1 MSEGE
6 AKSGGASPTTSGK
19 KSEVKDTTEE
29 TVKSAK
35 RQLEDGAAAGGGSG
49 SNAGSGTEAE
59 GADPDKRYIHSTLN
73 RILSIVM
80 TYEVN
85 NKDNNM
91 SAFRFIY

>member
-6 AKSGGASPTTSGK
+6 AKSGGASPATSGK

-59 GADPDKRYIHSTLN
+59 GADPDKRYVHTLQTKLN
-73 RILSIVM
+73 FLIRSEIV
-80 TYEVN
+80 EQ
-85 NKDNNM
+85 
-91 SAFRFIY
+91 

>member
-6 AKSGGASPTTSGK
+6 AKSGGASPATSGK
-19 KSEVKDTTEE
+19 KPEVKDTTEE

-59 GADPDKRYIHSTLN
+59 GADPDKRYVLHTLQTKLN
-73 RILSIVM
+73 FLIRSEIV
-80 TYEVN
+80 EQ
-85 NKDNNM
+85 
-91 SAFRFIY
+91 